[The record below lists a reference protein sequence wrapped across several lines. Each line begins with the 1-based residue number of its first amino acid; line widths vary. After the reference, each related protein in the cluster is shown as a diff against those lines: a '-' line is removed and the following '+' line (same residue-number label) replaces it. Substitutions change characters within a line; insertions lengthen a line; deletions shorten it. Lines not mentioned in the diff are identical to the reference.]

1 MRHVT
6 VWIGLSL
13 LIAGPLLASCAG
25 GNSNIVVTPTLFEYS
40 RQFENKAADELDA
53 MKLPDKRLVPPCDR
67 LEPVKP
73 CSALKRFTND
83 YGQVRDEIR
92 AARR

>member
-1 MRHVT
+1 MKHVT

-13 LIAGPLLASCAG
+13 LAASLLLASCANTG
-25 GNSNIVVTPTLFEYS
+25 SEIVVTPTLFEYS
-40 RQFENKAADELDA
+40 RALTNKAADEYSR
-53 MKLPDKRLVPPCDR
+53 LPPPCDR

-83 YGQVRDEIR
+83 YGHVRDEIR
-92 AARR
+92 AARRD